1 MESTQFVELI
11 DSKCKKPENG
21 DGNGKKPTNAY
32 HKCVKSIIHK
42 VRLSAREQRQTQ
54 TQSYTNQVIY
64 ETINQ

>member
-1 MESTQFVELI
+1 MERTQFVEL
-11 DSKCKKPENG
+11 KTENAKNPP
-21 DGNGKKPTNAY
+21 GNGEKPTNAY